1 MGANGL
7 NRLLKYR
14 RGGLRRTRRVELAE
28 TGDEP
33 VRIAVLLSGSGR
45 TLRNL
50 LDQIAAGRLY
60 AEIVAVV
67 SSVPGAGGLAIAAA
81 AGLPAHT
88 IARRDFTSD
97 AAYSA
102 AVFAWLASAQPELI
116 VLAGFLR
123 RLAVPPE
130 WTGRILNIH
139 PALLPESS
147 AAGRGYHGERV
158 HAAVLASK
166 TVVSGAT
173 VHVVTDEYDA
183 GPVVL
188 RRLVPVH
195 PDDTVATLASRVF
208 AAECELYP
216 VAIQHY
222 VRAHPELFGR
232 RSI

>member
-1 MGANGL
+1 MDGESVAGTEDERV
-7 NRLLKYR
+7 RL
-14 RGGLRRTRRVELAE
+14 
-28 TGDEP
+28 
-33 VRIAVLLSGSGR
+33 AVLLSGSGR

-50 LDQIAAGRLY
+50 LDHIAGGRLE
-60 AEIVAVV
+60 AEVVAVL

-81 AGLPAHT
+81 AGIPALTLP
-88 IARRDFTSD
+88 RRSFASD

-102 AVFAWLASAQPELI
+102 AVFAWLGHVQPELV

-123 RLAVPPE
+123 QLKVPPE

-147 AAGRGYHGERV
+147 AAGRGYYGERV

-166 TVVSGAT
+166 AAISGAT

-188 RRLVPVH
+188 RQSVPVR

-216 VAIQHY
+216 AAIQHY
-222 VRAHPELFGR
+222 VRTHPELFGR
-232 RSI
+232 RSV